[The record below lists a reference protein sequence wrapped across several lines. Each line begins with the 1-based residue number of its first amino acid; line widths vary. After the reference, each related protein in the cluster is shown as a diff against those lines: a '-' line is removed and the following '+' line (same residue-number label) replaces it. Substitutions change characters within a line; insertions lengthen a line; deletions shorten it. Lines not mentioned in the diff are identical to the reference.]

1 MSAKKSSVAAVAA
14 VAAAVVTAKPTFVQ
28 RAVEAKVQR
37 GQTVYLYGA
46 TGQAQGV
53 PTAAGVTTGPAYA
66 TYTPR
71 TAQAACWAWFTAGGN
86 AGSVAA
92 IKASAKDAGHGGQI
106 AAMLR
111 HAARMGA
118 ITITA

>member
-1 MSAKKSSVAAVAA
+1 MATKKSAVAA
-14 VAAAVVTAKPTFVQ
+14 SAVTPKPVFVQ
-28 RAVEAKVQR
+28 RAVATKVQR

-53 PTAAGVTTGPAYA
+53 PTAAGVTAGPAYA

-71 TAQAACWAWFTAGGN
+71 AAQAACWAWFTAGGN

-92 IKASAKDAGHGGQI
+92 TKAAAKLAGHGGQI

-118 ITITA
+118 VTITA

>member
-1 MSAKKSSVAAVAA
+1 MSAKKSAVATVAAA
-14 VAAAVVTAKPTFVQ
+14 VAAAPAKPVYVQ

-46 TGQAQGV
+46 TDKAQGV
-53 PTAAGVTTGPAYA
+53 PTAAGVANGPAYA

-71 TAQAACWAWFTAGGN
+71 TAQAACWAWFTTGGN
-86 AGSVAA
+86 VGTVAA
-92 IKASAKDAGHGGQI
+92 IKASAKLAGHGGQI

-118 ITITA
+118 VVITA